1 VGEAARELA
10 VERYSWPRI
19 ARRLEEVYERVT
31 GLEPRVGTPG
41 EARAA

>member
-1 VGEAARELA
+1 

-19 ARRLEEVYERVT
+19 AQRLEEIYARVT
-31 GLEPRVGTPG
+31 GLTASKQSGG